1 MDLKNGYSACKYQGK
16 IIAPRYYVCKGF
28 MKMLVQLLDHQLAL
42 LLHKEIFYM
51 LFSSNI
57 VKYKLVGQNRDEFL
71 IWESA
76 GTAPVQDRPLP
87 TYPVVVKN
95 IRVYSQ

>member
-1 MDLKNGYSACKYQGK
+1 
-16 IIAPRYYVCKGF
+16 
-28 MKMLVQLLDHQLAL
+28 MLVQLLDHQLAL

-51 LFSSNI
+51 LFSSNM

-76 GTAPVQDRPLP
+76 GTAPVQDRPIP
-87 TYPVVVKN
+87 TYSNMTSNIVVHARALCAKLQLLEAE
-95 IRVYSQ
+95 RH